1 MSVEISSDSKVNSY
15 NINDT
20 NKAKEHKW
28 KELLYE
34 LFYEIKSEILGC
46 KIEIEEDEYQDNIK
60 TITIPKLI
68 NYIHD
73 SIQILIQKKIEDS
86 KKEQKEE
93 DDKNYYKK
101 NKNNNNNVPL
111 DNDERLKYENII
123 KKLEAKERVLTKI
136 NFQHKLQKD
145 AMENKIGEYMEMED
159 EFEEM
164 KTKLKYEDGRFLK
177 NDRKDNE
184 IYIIRGE
191 NSNLKKS
198 ITKLEEQITNLE
210 NEKEQNKNI
219 INTYEIE
226 MAQLKKKLEEIQKQ
240 NEILN
245 AHSIN
250 ININNVTGPNKN
262 NSINNNNNINNNTGK
277 ISFNCNNDINNNFMK
292 EGILSNK
299 NIDNKNKYFPYQK
312 IKGKILNGKNNTGE
326 MMSNTRNESSE
337 KTKNDFLNKYFTG
350 KKVNSSNNNMH
361 LNNSCVKVNHYPLG
375 NHNIK
380 QNNNNAYMPFFNR
393 NMNYNIMKKIIS
405 SGGNNSSR
413 STSTKTK
420 IKGKTHKDV
429 NYRSMS

>member
-1 MSVEISSDSKVNSY
+1 MSIEISLDSKDKD
-15 NINDT
+15 NINLDSI
-20 NKAKEHKW
+20 NKSKEHKW

-46 KIEIEEDEYQDNIK
+46 KIEIEEDEYQENIR
-60 TITIPKLI
+60 TITIPKLVK
-68 NYIHD
+68 YIHD
-73 SIQILIQKKIEDS
+73 SIQILIKKKIEDS
-86 KKEQKEE
+86 KREQKEE
-93 DDKNYYKK
+93 DDKNFYNL
-101 NKNNNNNVPL
+101 NKNNNNISLNINEKL
-111 DNDERLKYENII
+111 QYENII
-123 KKLEAKERVLTKI
+123 KKLEAKERVLSKM

-145 AMENKIGEYMEMED
+145 AMENKIGEYMEMEE

-164 KTKLKYEDGRFLK
+164 KTKLKYEDGRFLN

-184 IYIIRGE
+184 IIIIRGE

-198 ITKLEEQITNLE
+198 IKKLEQQITNLE
-210 NEKEQNKNI
+210 SEKEQKINI
-219 INTYEIE
+219 INKCQDEIK
-226 MAQLKKKLEEIQKQ
+226 QLKIKLEEIQKQ
-240 NEILN
+240 NELLN

-250 ININNVTGPNKN
+250 ININNVTGTNKN
-262 NSINNNNNINNNTGK
+262 NLIHNNSNMNQNTGK
-277 ISFNCNNDINNNFMK
+277 YSFNCNNEINNNFIK
-292 EGILSNK
+292 DEIISGK

-312 IKGKILNGKNNTGE
+312 IKAKILNNKNSNGE

-350 KKVNSSNNNMH
+350 NKITKNNMH

-375 NHNIK
+375 NHNLK
-380 QNNNNAYMPFFNR
+380 KSNNCYMPFFNR

-413 STSTKTK
+413 STSTK
-420 IKGKTHKDV
+420 IKGKSHGEV

>member
-1 MSVEISSDSKVNSY
+1 MSFESSPESKEKVPEKKY
-15 NINDT
+15 NR
-20 NKAKEHKW
+20 EHKW

-46 KIEIEEDEYQDNIK
+46 KIEIEEDEYQENIK
-60 TITIPKLI
+60 AITIPKLI
-68 NYIHD
+68 SYIHD

-93 DDKNYYKK
+93 DDKYYIEL
-101 NKNNNNNVPL
+101 NKNNNKTVALNS
-111 DNDERLKYENII
+111 DDRLLYENLIR
-123 KKLEAKERVLTKI
+123 KLEAKERVLSKI
-136 NFQHKLQKD
+136 NFQNKLQKD

-164 KTKLKYEDGRFLK
+164 KTKLKYGDGRFLK

-198 ITKLEEQITNLE
+198 ITKLEQQITNLE
-210 NEKEQNKNI
+210 NEKEQSKNI
-219 INTYEIE
+219 INKYEEEII
-226 MAQLKKKLEEIQKQ
+226 QLRKKLEEAQKQ

-245 AHSIN
+245 SHSIN
-250 ININNVTGPNKN
+250 ININNVTGSNKN
-262 NSINNNNNINNNTGK
+262 NSMNNNNNMNHSGK
-277 ISFNCNNDINNNFMK
+277 FSFNCKNEINNNFIK
-292 EGILSNK
+292 DEILSNK

-312 IKGKILNGKNNTGE
+312 IKAKMGKNNNGD

-350 KKVNSSNNNMH
+350 KKIANNNMH

-375 NHNIK
+375 NHNLK
-380 QNNNNAYMPFFNR
+380 QSNNSYIPFFNR
-393 NMNYNIMKKIIS
+393 NMNYNLMKKIIS

-413 STSTKTK
+413 STSTK
-420 IKGKTHKDV
+420 IKGKPHKDG

>member
-1 MSVEISSDSKVNSY
+1 MDLSSDSKVNT
-15 NINDT
+15 NIINDT
-20 NKAKEHKW
+20 NKNKEHKW

-46 KIEIEEDEYQDNIK
+46 KIEIEEDEYQENIK
-60 TITIPKLI
+60 AITIPKLI
-68 NYIHD
+68 SYIHD

-93 DDKNYYKK
+93 DDKYYIEL
-101 NKNNNNNVPL
+101 NKNNNKTVPL
-111 DNDERLKYENII
+111 NSDDRLLYENLIR
-123 KKLEAKERVLTKI
+123 KLEAKERVLSKI
-136 NFQHKLQKD
+136 NFQNKLQKD

-198 ITKLEEQITNLE
+198 ITKLEQQITNLE
-210 NEKEQNKNI
+210 NEKEQSKNNINKYEEEI
-219 INTYEIE
+219 I
-226 MAQLKKKLEEIQKQ
+226 QLKKKLEEAQKQ

-245 AHSIN
+245 SHSIN
-250 ININNVTGPNKN
+250 ININNVTGSNKN
-262 NSINNNNNINNNTGK
+262 NSLNNNNNMNHSGK
-277 ISFNCNNDINNNFMK
+277 FSFNCKNEINNNFIK
-292 EGILSNK
+292 DEILSNK

-312 IKGKILNGKNNTGE
+312 IKAKMGKNNNGD

-350 KKVNSSNNNMH
+350 KKIANNNMH

-375 NHNIK
+375 NHNLK
-380 QNNNNAYMPFFNR
+380 QSNNSYMPFFNR
-393 NMNYNIMKKIIS
+393 NMNYNLMKKIIS

-413 STSTKTK
+413 STSTK
-420 IKGKTHKDV
+420 IKGKPHKDV

>member
-1 MSVEISSDSKVNSY
+1 MDLSSDSKVNT
-15 NINDT
+15 NIINDT
-20 NKAKEHKW
+20 NKNKEHKW

-46 KIEIEEDEYQDNIK
+46 KIEIEEDEYQENIK
-60 TITIPKLI
+60 AITIPKLI
-68 NYIHD
+68 SYIHD

-93 DDKNYYKK
+93 DDKYYIEL
-101 NKNNNNNVPL
+101 NKNNNKTVPL
-111 DNDERLKYENII
+111 NSDDRLLYENLIR
-123 KKLEAKERVLTKI
+123 KLEAKERVLSKI
-136 NFQHKLQKD
+136 NFQNKLQKD

-198 ITKLEEQITNLE
+198 ITKLEQQITNLE
-210 NEKEQNKNI
+210 NEKEQSKNI
-219 INTYEIE
+219 INKYEEEII
-226 MAQLKKKLEEIQKQ
+226 QLRKKLEEAQKQ

-245 AHSIN
+245 SHSIN
-250 ININNVTGPNKN
+250 ININNVTGSNKN
-262 NSINNNNNINNNTGK
+262 NSLNNNNNMNHSGK
-277 ISFNCNNDINNNFMK
+277 FSFNCKNEINNNFIK
-292 EGILSNK
+292 DEILSNK

-312 IKGKILNGKNNTGE
+312 IKAKMGKNNNGD

-350 KKVNSSNNNMH
+350 KKIANNNMH

-375 NHNIK
+375 NHNLK
-380 QNNNNAYMPFFNR
+380 QSNNSYMPFFNR
-393 NMNYNIMKKIIS
+393 NMNYNLMKKIIS

-413 STSTKTK
+413 STSTK
-420 IKGKTHKDV
+420 IKGKPHKDV